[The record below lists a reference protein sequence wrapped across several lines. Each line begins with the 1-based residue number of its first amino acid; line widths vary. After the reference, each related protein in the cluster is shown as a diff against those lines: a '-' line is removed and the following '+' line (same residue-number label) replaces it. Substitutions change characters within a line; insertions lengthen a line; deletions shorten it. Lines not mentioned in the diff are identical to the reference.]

1 MKDDTTSPQYKESM
15 GNTTFRGDG
24 SKVTDAELVD
34 SFLKGDEKAFSL
46 IVLRYQNRLMHT
58 AVSLMDSED
67 DAMDMVQE
75 AFVKAYF
82 NLEGFRSES
91 SLYTWLYRILY
102 NLCISSMRR
111 KKIISFISMNA
122 GEEDIDFPS
131 HDSNPEQEYGRTA
144 IMEDVRN
151 ALKKLPAKQRMV
163 FVMKQQDG
171 LKHEEIAQIMG
182 ITEGAVKA
190 SYFHAV
196 RKLRE
201 LLKQY
206 RGEYEL

>member
-1 MKDDTTSPQYKESM
+1 M

-24 SKVTDAELVD
+24 HKVPDAELVD
-34 SFLKGDEKAFSL
+34 RFLKGDEQAFSL
-46 IVLRYQNRLMHT
+46 IVLRYQNRLMYT
-58 AVSLMDSED
+58 AVSLVDNED

-75 AFVKAYF
+75 TFVKAYF
-82 NLEGFRSES
+82 NLEGFRSEA

-102 NLCISSMRR
+102 NLCISSIRR
-111 KKIISFISMNA
+111 KKILSFMSLNP
-122 GEEDIDFPS
+122 GDEDIDFPS
-131 HDSNPEQEYGRTA
+131 REASPEQEYGRSEFREA
-144 IMEDVRN
+144 VKR
-151 ALKKLPAKQRMV
+151 ALKKLPDKQRMV
-163 FVMKQQDG
+163 FVMKQMDG
-171 LKHEEIAQIMG
+171 LKHEEIARIMG